1 MDPKKVGNKF
11 NQLFTNIATKL
22 GSGKKVSSSDV
33 PRGIVYQ
40 YTIMGVQILAP
51 KNGNTP
57 LIAVIFS
64 ITGYASSF

>member
-1 MDPKKVGNKF
+1 MDPQKVGNKF

-22 GSGKKVSSSDV
+22 GSGKKISSSDV

-51 KNGNTP
+51 

-64 ITGYASSF
+64 ITGYASSI

>member
-1 MDPKKVGNKF
+1 MKMDPKKVGNKF

-51 KNGNTP
+51 

>member
-51 KNGNTP
+51 

>member
-22 GSGKKVSSSDV
+22 GSGKKVSFSDV

-51 KNGNTP
+51 